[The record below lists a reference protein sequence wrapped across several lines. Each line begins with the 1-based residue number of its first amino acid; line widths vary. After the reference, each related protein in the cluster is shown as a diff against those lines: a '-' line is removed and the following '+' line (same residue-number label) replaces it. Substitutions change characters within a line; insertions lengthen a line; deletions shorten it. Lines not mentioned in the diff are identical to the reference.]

1 MLKATSMTQ
10 PVTLPLP
17 SIGFP
22 ASTATM
28 TTLPACTYPILD
40 KEETLSS
47 LPPEYGTD
55 LMSTIASRVASDDQ
69 TIVALDDDP
78 TGTQTV
84 YDLPVLTEW
93 SESTID
99 AEFARGTPA
108 FYVMTNSRSLNPDE
122 AADVNKVIAERLLKA
137 AQKYGRRLSIISRS
151 DSTLRGHY
159 PLEIDVLAETLGGA
173 DGQIIIPFFAEGGR
187 WTINDVHYVAEGDKL
202 IPAAQTP
209 FAKDAAFGFT
219 QSNLLDYVQEKT
231 GGRIRREDVV
241 SITLEDLR
249 GSNAIGE
256 NDKVEP
262 SERVRAKL
270 SKLTNMQACVVNA
283 VTLRDM
289 QVFSLGLLDA
299 ESKDKKR
306 FLVRS
311 AASFVQARI
320 GLPKRPILDA
330 SVINS
335 SDSSGNA
342 KNGGLIVVGSYV
354 PKTTSQLGLL
364 LKLDGL
370 EKVEINVADLVD
382 ESKRAETIDT
392 MLDRVEKAISSG
404 KNTVVY
410 TSRALVTGSTPS
422 ESLAIGNAVSDGLV
436 TIVSRLQSQPRF
448 IIAKGGITSS
458 DVATKGLGIKR
469 AMVLGQA
476 APGIPVWSIGE
487 EGKFPGMSY
496 VVFPGNVGGEDE
508 LAKLV
513 GRLSV

>member
-1 MLKATSMTQ
+1 
-10 PVTLPLP
+10 
-17 SIGFP
+17 
-22 ASTATM
+22 M
-28 TTLPACTYPILD
+28 TTLPACNYPILD

-99 AEFARGTPA
+99 GEFARGTPA

-122 AADVNKVIAERLLKA
+122 AAEVNKVIAQRLLKA
-137 AQKYGRRLSIISRS
+137 AQKYGRRLSLISRS

-159 PLEIDVLAETLGGA
+159 PLEIDVLADTLGGA

-241 SITLEDLR
+241 SITLGDLR
-249 GSNAIGE
+249 GSNAGGSG
-256 NDKVEP
+256 DDVEP

-270 SKLTNMQACVVNA
+270 SKLTNMQACIVNA

-330 SVINS
+330 SVINRS
-335 SDSSGNA
+335 GESGDGNA
-342 KNGGLIVVGSYV
+342 KSGGLIVVGSYV

-370 EKVEINVADLVD
+370 EKIEINVADLVD
-382 ESKRAETIDT
+382 ESKRADTIDAI
-392 MLDRVEKAISSG
+392 LDRVEKAITSG

-410 TSRALVTGSTPS
+410 TSRTLVTGSTPS
-422 ESLAIGNAVSDGLV
+422 ESLAIGNAVSNGLV
-436 TIVSRLQSQPRF
+436 SIVSRLQSQPRF

-476 APGIPVWSIGE
+476 APGIPIWSIGE

-513 GRLSV
+513 GRLSD

>member
-1 MLKATSMTQ
+1 
-10 PVTLPLP
+10 
-17 SIGFP
+17 
-22 ASTATM
+22 M
-28 TTLPACTYPILD
+28 TTLPACTNPILD
-40 KEETLSS
+40 KKETLSS

-99 AEFARGTPA
+99 AELARGTPA

-122 AADVNKVIAERLLKA
+122 AAEVNKVIAQRLLTA
-137 AQKYGRRLSIISRS
+137 AQKYGRRLSLISRS

-187 WTINDVHYVAEGDKL
+187 WTVNDVHYVAEGDKL

-209 FAKDAAFGFT
+209 FARDAAFGFS
-219 QSNLLDYVQEKT
+219 QSNLLDYVHEKT
-231 GGRIRREDVV
+231 GGRIRREDVM

-249 GSNAIGE
+249 GSTSGSSGDDAN
-256 NDKVEP
+256 VEP

-270 SKLTNMQACVVNA
+270 SKLTNLQACVVNA

-289 QVFSLGLLDA
+289 QVFALGLLDS

-335 SDSSGNA
+335 SGGSGDGESV

-370 EKVEINVADLVD
+370 VKIEINVADLVD
-382 ESKRAETIDT
+382 ESKRDNTIDAI
-392 MLDRVEKAISSG
+392 LERVQKAIASG

-410 TSRALVTGSTPS
+410 TSRTLVTGSTPS
-422 ESLAIGNAVSDGLV
+422 ESLAIGNAVSHGLV
-436 TIVSRLQSQPRF
+436 SIVSGLQSQPRF

-513 GRLSV
+513 GRLSN

>member
-1 MLKATSMTQ
+1 
-10 PVTLPLP
+10 
-17 SIGFP
+17 
-22 ASTATM
+22 M

-40 KEETLSS
+40 KEEALSS

-93 SESTID
+93 SEATID
-99 AEFARGTPA
+99 AEFASGTPA

-159 PLEIDVLAETLGGA
+159 PLEIDVLAETLVGA
-173 DGQIIIPFFAEGGR
+173 DGQIIVPFFAEGGR

-209 FAKDAAFGFT
+209 FARDAAFGFT

-231 GGRIRREDVV
+231 GGKIKRDDVV

-249 GSNAIGE
+249 GSNE
-256 NDKVEP
+256 DSDDDNVEP

-289 QVFSLGLLDA
+289 QVFALGLLDA

-330 SVINS
+330 TVINGS
-335 SDSSGNA
+335 VCSGGGSA

-354 PKTTSQLGLL
+354 PKMTSQLGLL

-370 EKVEINVADLVD
+370 EKIEINVADLVD
-382 ESKRAETIDT
+382 ESKRADT
-392 MLDRVEKAISSG
+392 FDGILDRVEKAITSG

-422 ESLAIGNAVSDGLV
+422 ESLAIGNAVSNGLV
-436 TIVSRLQSQPRF
+436 SIVSRLQSQPRF

-513 GRLSV
+513 GRLSD

>member
-1 MLKATSMTQ
+1 MSASA
-10 PVTLPLP
+10 PV
-17 SIGFP
+17 
-22 ASTATM
+22 
-28 TTLPACTYPILD
+28 CTYPVLD
-40 KEETLSS
+40 REATLAS
-47 LPPEYGTD
+47 LPPEHDTADD
-55 LMSTIASRVASDDQ
+55 LAATIASRVASDDQ

-84 YDLPVLTEW
+84 YGLPVLTEW
-93 SESTID
+93 SESALD
-99 AEFARGTPA
+99 GEFGRGTVA
-108 FYVMTNSRSLNPDE
+108 FYVMTNSRSLDPE
-122 AADVNKVIAERLLKA
+122 QAAEVNRVIARRLLKA

-159 PLEIDVLAETLGGA
+159 PLEIDVLAEALGGGDTVV
-173 DGQIIIPFFAEGGR
+173 DGQILVPFFAEGGR
-187 WTINDVHYVAEGDKL
+187 LTIDDVHYVAEGDNKL
-202 IPAAQTP
+202 VPAAQTP
-209 FAKDAAFGFT
+209 FANDAAFGFAN
-219 QSNLLDYVQEKT
+219 SNLRDYVQEKT

-249 GSNAIGE
+249 EGGGGGG
-256 NDKVEP
+256 DVVEPP

-270 SKLTNMQACVVNA
+270 SKLSNLQACIVNA
-283 VTLRDM
+283 VTLRDV
-289 QVFSLGLLDA
+289 QVFALGLLDA
-299 ESKDKKR
+299 ESRDHKR

-335 SDSSGNA
+335 SGRSSSGSGSNA
-342 KNGGLIVVGSYV
+342 ENHGGLIVVGSYV

-364 LKLDGL
+364 LQLDGL
-370 EKVEINVADLVD
+370 EKIEINVADLVD
-382 ESKRAETIDT
+382 ASKRADAIDAV
-392 MLDRVEKAISSG
+392 LSRVEKAITSG

-410 TSRALVTGSTPS
+410 TSRTLVMGNTPS

-436 TIVSRLQSQPRF
+436 AIVSKLRSQPSF

-458 DVATKGLGIKR
+458 DVATKGLGIRR

-476 APGIPVWSIGE
+476 APGVPVWSIGE

-513 GRLSV
+513 GRLSE

>member
-1 MLKATSMTQ
+1 MS
-10 PVTLPLP
+10 
-17 SIGFP
+17 
-22 ASTATM
+22 ASTS
-28 TTLPACTYPILD
+28 CTYPVLD
-40 KEETLSS
+40 REATLAS
-47 LPPEYGTD
+47 LPPEHDTTD
-55 LMSTIASRVASDDQ
+55 LTTTIASRVASDDQ

-84 YDLPVLTEW
+84 YGLPVLTEW
-93 SESTID
+93 SESALD
-99 AEFARGTPA
+99 GEFGRGTPA
-108 FYVMTNSRSLNPDE
+108 FYVMTNSRSLTPE
-122 AADVNKVIAERLLKA
+122 KAAEVNRVIAQRLLKA
-137 AQKYGRRLSIISRS
+137 AQKYGRRLSTISRS

-159 PLEIDVLAETLGGA
+159 PLEIDVLAEALGGA
-173 DGQIIIPFFAEGGR
+173 DTGGVDGQILVPFFAEGGR
-187 WTINDVHYVAEGDKL
+187 LTINDVHYVAEGDNKL
-202 IPAAQTP
+202 VPAAQTP
-209 FAKDAAFGFT
+209 FANDAAFGFKH
-219 QSNLLDYVQEKT
+219 SNLRDYVQEKT

-249 GSNAIGE
+249 GVGG
-256 NDKVEP
+256 DGDVEP
-262 SERVRAKL
+262 PERVRAKL
-270 SKLTNMQACVVNA
+270 SKLSNMQACIVNA
-283 VTLRDM
+283 VTLRDV
-289 QVFSLGLLDA
+289 QVFALGLLDA
-299 ESKDKKR
+299 ESRDNKR

-330 SVINS
+330 SVICNS
-335 SDSSGNA
+335 SGSSGGGGSNA
-342 KNGGLIVVGSYV
+342 ENHGGLIVVGSYV

-370 EKVEINVADLVD
+370 EKIEINVADLVD
-382 ESKRAETIDT
+382 ASRRADAIDAV
-392 MLDRVEKAISSG
+392 LSRVEKAITSG

-410 TSRALVTGSTPS
+410 TSRTLVTGNTPS

-436 TIVSRLQSQPRF
+436 TIVSKLQSQPRF

-513 GRLSV
+513 GRLSTK

>member
-1 MLKATSMTQ
+1 
-10 PVTLPLP
+10 
-17 SIGFP
+17 
-22 ASTATM
+22 M
-28 TTLPACTYPILD
+28 TTALPACTYPILD
-40 KEETLSS
+40 REEALAS
-47 LPPEYGTD
+47 LPPEHDVTHD
-55 LMSTIASRVASDDQ
+55 LASAIASRVASDDQ
-69 TIVALDDDP
+69 TVVVLDDDP

-93 SESTID
+93 SGSTIER
-99 AEFARGTPA
+99 EFGRGTAA
-108 FYVMTNSRSLNPDE
+108 FYVMTNSRSLGPDG
-122 AADVNKVIAERLLKA
+122 AAEVNRTIARRLLKA
-137 AQKYGRRLSIISRS
+137 ARTHGRRLSIISRS

-173 DGQIIIPFFAEGGR
+173 DGQIIVPFFAEGGR
-187 WTINDVHYVAEGDKL
+187 LTINDVHYVAEGDQL

-209 FAKDAAFGFT
+209 FARDAAFGFT

-231 GGRIRREDVV
+231 GGRIQREDVV

-249 GSNAIGE
+249 GSNAGGD
-256 NDKVEP
+256 NVEP

-270 SKLTNMQACVVNA
+270 SKLTNMQACIVNA

-289 QVFSLGLLDA
+289 QLFALGLLDS
-299 ESKDKKR
+299 ESKDKKQ

-330 SVINS
+330 RVINS
-335 SDSSGNA
+335 SGRSVA
-342 KNGGLIVVGSYV
+342 MHGGLMVVGSYV

-364 LKLDGL
+364 LQLDGL
-370 EKVEINVADLVD
+370 EKIEINVADLVD
-382 ESKRAETIDT
+382 ESKRGNTIDAI
-392 MLDRVEKAISSG
+392 LERVEKAIGSG
-404 KNTVVY
+404 TNTVVY
-410 TSRALVTGSTPS
+410 TSRTLVTGSTPS

-458 DVATKGLGIKR
+458 DVATKGLGIRR

-476 APGIPVWSIGE
+476 APGIPVWSIGK

-513 GRLSV
+513 ERLSR

>member
-1 MLKATSMTQ
+1 MS
-10 PVTLPLP
+10 
-17 SIGFP
+17 
-22 ASTATM
+22 ASAS
-28 TTLPACTYPILD
+28 ACTCPVLD
-40 KEETLSS
+40 RKAALAS
-47 LPPEYGTD
+47 LPPEHDTADD
-55 LMSTIASRVASDDQ
+55 LTTTIASRVASDDQ

-84 YDLPVLTEW
+84 HGLPVLTEW
-93 SESTID
+93 SEAALD
-99 AEFARGTPA
+99 AEFGRGTPA
-108 FYVMTNSRSLNPDE
+108 FYVMTNSRSLDPAQ
-122 AADVNKVIAERLLKA
+122 AAEVNRIIARRLLQA
-137 AQKYGRRLSIISRS
+137 ARKYGRRLSIISRS

-159 PLEIDVLAETLGGA
+159 PQEIDVLAEALGGA
-173 DGQIIIPFFAEGGR
+173 DTVVDGQILIPFFAEGGR
-187 WTINDVHYVAEGDKL
+187 LTIDDVHYVAEGDNKL
-202 IPAAQTP
+202 VPAAQTP
-209 FAKDAAFGFT
+209 FANDAAFGFAH
-219 QSNLLDYVQEKT
+219 SNLRDYVQEKT

-249 GSNAIGE
+249 GGGGGDGCN
-256 NDKVEP
+256 VEPPP

-270 SKLTNMQACVVNA
+270 SKLSNMQACIVNA
-283 VTLRDM
+283 VTLRDV
-289 QVFSLGLLDA
+289 QVFALGLLDA
-299 ESKDKKR
+299 ESRDRKR

-335 SDSSGNA
+335 SGTSSGSGSNA
-342 KNGGLIVVGSYV
+342 KNHGGLIVVGSYV

-370 EKVEINVADLVD
+370 EKIEINVADLVD
-382 ESKRAETIDT
+382 ASKRADAIDAV
-392 MLDRVEKAISSG
+392 LSRVEKAIISG

-410 TSRALVTGSTPS
+410 TSRTLVTGNTPS

-436 TIVSRLQSQPRF
+436 TIVSKLQSQPSF

-458 DVATKGLGIKR
+458 DVATKGLGIRR

-513 GRLSV
+513 GRLSE

>member
-1 MLKATSMTQ
+1 M
-10 PVTLPLP
+10 
-17 SIGFP
+17 
-22 ASTATM
+22 
-28 TTLPACTYPILD
+28 
-40 KEETLSS
+40 
-47 LPPEYGTD
+47 
-55 LMSTIASRVASDDQ
+55 
-69 TIVALDDDP
+69 ALDDDP

-93 SESTID
+93 SEATID

-122 AADVNKVIAERLLKA
+122 AADVNKVIAQRLLKA
-137 AQKYGRRLSIISRS
+137 AQKYERRLSLISRS

-159 PLEIDVLAETLGGA
+159 PLEIDVLADTLGGA

-231 GGRIRREDVV
+231 GGKIRRKDVV

-249 GSNAIGE
+249 GSNEDGDDD
-256 NDKVEP
+256 NVEP

-289 QVFSLGLLDA
+289 QVFALGLLDS
-299 ESKDKKR
+299 ESKNNKR

-330 SVINS
+330 SVINN
-335 SDSSGNA
+335 SGSNGDGSA
-342 KNGGLIVVGSYV
+342 NNGGLIVVGSYV
-354 PKTTSQLGLL
+354 PKTTSQLGWL

-370 EKVEINVADLVD
+370 EKIVINVADLVD
-382 ESKRAETIDT
+382 ESKRADTIDAIS
-392 MLDRVEKAISSG
+392 DRVEKAISSG

-410 TSRALVTGSTPS
+410 MLVPKCAL
-422 ESLAIGNAVSDGLV
+422 
-436 TIVSRLQSQPRF
+436 SQF
-448 IIAKGGITSS
+448 A
-458 DVATKGLGIKR
+458 
-469 AMVLGQA
+469 
-476 APGIPVWSIGE
+476 
-487 EGKFPGMSY
+487 
-496 VVFPGNVGGEDE
+496 N
-508 LAKLV
+508 
-513 GRLSV
+513 